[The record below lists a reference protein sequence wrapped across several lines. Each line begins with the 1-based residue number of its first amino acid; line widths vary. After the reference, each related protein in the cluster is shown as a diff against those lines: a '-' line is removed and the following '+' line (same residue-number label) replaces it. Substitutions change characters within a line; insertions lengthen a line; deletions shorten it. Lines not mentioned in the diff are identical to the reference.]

1 MEFVKEISTVPE
13 RISTKEYSIYKAVS
27 IRNSGLEQWPSQ
39 AFLFASGDV
48 SGTKQTVQPLQPG
61 KDMSCVLIIS
71 SPKKVGKFISRWNL
85 AFNTAD
91 GNVEL
96 IGDAVVLAFEINEP
110 EEKQILNSVDQQILK
125 EEARQKKLQELQKKK
140 EEEDKERKIIEEQE
154 KALEKIEAM
163 KKAEEMKK
171 LQELEKKFAEEAKKK
186 ALEQKKLE
194 EEKRMEEL
202 YKSLKDIFPDAKKD
216 VVKEFI
222 KNEPKLT
229 LEELIENYLM
239 QAK

>member
-1 MEFVKEISTVPE
+1 
-13 RISTKEYSIYKAVS
+13 
-27 IRNSGLEQWPSQ
+27 
-39 AFLFASGDV
+39 
-48 SGTKQTVQPLQPG
+48 
-61 KDMSCVLIIS
+61 
-71 SPKKVGKFISRWNL
+71 
-85 AFNTAD
+85 
-91 GNVEL
+91 
-96 IGDAVVLAFEINEP
+96 
-110 EEKQILNSVDQQILK
+110 
-125 EEARQKKLQELQKKK
+125 
-140 EEEDKERKIIEEQE
+140 
-154 KALEKIEAM
+154 M

-194 EEKRMEEL
+194 EEKRIEEL